1 MNENLFNEIN
11 IDINNTFVPNGVA
24 EDIEKEARNYDIR
37 IDELGG
43 IDLQLLGIGNN
54 GHIAFN
60 EPNTELTLGTHEINL
75 TQDTIEANSRFFDS
89 MDEVPKRAITMGIGE
104 IMKAREIIL
113 MATGKSKAKA
123 IKGLLSGKV
132 TTNNPATLL
141 QLHHNVTVVIDEEIN
156 NLIK

>member
-1 MNENLFNEIN
+1 
-11 IDINNTFVPNGVA
+11 
-24 EDIEKEARNYDIR
+24 
-37 IDELGG
+37 
-43 IDLQLLGIGNN
+43 
-54 GHIAFN
+54 
-60 EPNTELTLGTHEINL
+60 
-75 TQDTIEANSRFFDS
+75 
-89 MDEVPKRAITMGIGE
+89 
-104 IMKAREIIL
+104 